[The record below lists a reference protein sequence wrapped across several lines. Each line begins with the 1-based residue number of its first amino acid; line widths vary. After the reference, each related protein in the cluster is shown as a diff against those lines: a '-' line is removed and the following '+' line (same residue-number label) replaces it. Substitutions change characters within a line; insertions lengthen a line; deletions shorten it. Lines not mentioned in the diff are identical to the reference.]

1 MTISR
6 VVAIDGPAGSGKSTI
21 AKSLAD
27 RLKWSFLDTGAMYRA
42 VTALALREGIDPLDT
57 AAVAVLAAK
66 SQIETIPSVLI
77 NGVDVTVEIRQPE
90 VNHAVSIIAANPQVR
105 AAMVERQREWS
116 QRQPAGTVVEGRDIG
131 TVVFPDA
138 VLKVYLTASPEE
150 RARRRGDESA
160 ASIQRRDDIDSSRD
174 HSPLRADESAVL
186 IDTTNKEIETVI
198 EEIVACLNLR

>member
-21 AKSLAD
+21 AKILAE
-27 RLKWSFLDTGAMYRA
+27 RLEWSFLDTGAMYRA
-42 VTALALREGIDPLDT
+42 VTALALRNGVDPLDT
-57 AAVAVLAAK
+57 NAIATLAAN
-66 SQIETIPSVLI
+66 SEIETIPSVLI
-77 NGVDVTVEIRQPE
+77 DGVDVTVEIRQPE
-90 VNHAVSIIAANPQVR
+90 VNHAVSIVAANPLVR
-105 AAMVERQREWS
+105 AAMVERQRKWS

-138 VLKVYLTASPEE
+138 LLKVYLTASPEE

-160 ASIQRRDDIDSSRD
+160 ASLMRRDEIDTNRD

-186 IDTTNKEIETVI
+186 IDTTNKEIDTVI

>member
-21 AKSLAD
+21 AKILAD